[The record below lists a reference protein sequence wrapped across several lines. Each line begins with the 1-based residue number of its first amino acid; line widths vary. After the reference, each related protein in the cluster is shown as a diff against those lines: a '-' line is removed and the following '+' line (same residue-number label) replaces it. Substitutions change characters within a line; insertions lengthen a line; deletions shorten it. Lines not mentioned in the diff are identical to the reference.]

1 MIGRLLVSALLC
13 GLLATTA
20 HAQSWYEPARGSQER
35 RAIMDAMRPVI
46 EAKLNPPVEFVV
58 RDLRVLG
65 NWAFAQV
72 NPQRPGG
79 GRIDLRRTML
89 RNDAPYLDGIRTEAI
104 LQRRN
109 GRWYTIDHAIGA
121 TDVWFLTWCD
131 RLPKGLLEDYC
142 AP

>member
-109 GRWYTIDHAIGA
+109 GRWFTIDHAIGA
-121 TDVWFLTWCD
+121 TDIWFLTWCD

>member
-89 RNDAPYLDGIRTEAI
+89 RNDAPYLDSIRTEAI

-109 GRWYTIDHAIGA
+109 GRWFTIDHAIGA